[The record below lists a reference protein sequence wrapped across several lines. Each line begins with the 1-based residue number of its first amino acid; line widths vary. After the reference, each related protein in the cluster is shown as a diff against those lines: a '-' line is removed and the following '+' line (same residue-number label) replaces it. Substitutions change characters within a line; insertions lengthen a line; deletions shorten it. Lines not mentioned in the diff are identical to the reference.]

1 MRGALVFVVIGVAV
15 MLGISPARKLEW
27 ATPIAIANLLIF
39 ALIWSCFVEYVVTAL
54 SYWRDRR

>member
-1 MRGALVFVVIGVAV
+1 MIGVAV